1 MKKYFLYVLVVL
13 WLLCGSGLTLIYAQS
28 TAGDTDVELWSYMM
42 RQSQVW
48 YENMIKQIGMVDP
61 GEWKKPL
68 ESAFLRLSRFS
79 GEKGFHIQYAVLNS
93 GEFNAAAFPGGQF
106 VFYFGTLTI
115 LDQIIELYSGK
126 SLDQIPAAEL
136 RTLREN
142 LIAPIVAHEL
152 GHYYNRHAFKSMKKS
167 WDLMEKDPDR
177 LDLKLI
183 KYTQANEFEADR
195 TGYLLLQKAGYNPD
209 SMIATLEI
217 LNAMH
222 QDQLQGIP
230 ASNFNIYLETH
241 PSPHNRLAQFKAEG
255 QDWHAWAAKLEQ
267 AISDIALGMN
277 LAQAIQ
283 QLDQG
288 LKQFPG
294 NIYLLKARAVAYHKR
309 WLATVSLKDQ
319 KLRGII
325 DLPAFRDDLVF
336 ASPKKSS
343 PKEIP
348 GDKTLYYKARDAY
361 KKVYQDA
368 VDPSF
373 YSNFAL
379 LLAYSIDAKDEEQS
393 LALASQACVLQP
405 NYATFSNLGVVY
417 FLIGKEQ
424 DALQLFGE
432 LAVDYHNEYSNFIG
446 AAGFDE
452 QVYISLQNMRQHLE
466 ITQILNPEFVYSD
479 FTPVLNYALVLYMT
493 GDKETAAIV
502 AEDYLNMYEAGSM
515 WAYHLASITAVP
527 VPEAPEKDY
536 LAVNG
541 IKIGSNLKQVLE
553 SWGKAT
559 EIAAYETGEEVWY
572 YKDMKAKLYI
582 YDGTVQSIE
591 LAAANSPKVEED
603 IGVGSAKGDIEKS
616 FGPHKRIAD
625 HYYLYEGKQNIA
637 VLYSN
642 EIAVT
647 IVLY

>member
-1 MKKYFLYVLVVL
+1 MKKYFLYIFMVF
-13 WLLCGSGLTLIYAQS
+13 WLLGGSGLSLIQAQS
-28 TAGDTDVELWSYMM
+28 TATDADTELWSYML
-42 RQSQVW
+42 RQSQIW
-48 YENMIKQIGMVDP
+48 YENMIKQYGMVDP
-61 GEWKKPL
+61 DEWKEPL
-68 ESAFLRLSRFS
+68 EAAFLRLSRFS
-79 GEKGFHIQYAVLNS
+79 GEKGFHIQYAVLNT
-93 GEFNAAAFPGGQF
+93 GDFNAAAFPGGQF
-106 VFYFGTLTI
+106 VIFLGTLTFF
-115 LDQIIELYSGK
+115 DQVITLYSGK
-126 SLDQIPAAEL
+126 EINKIPAAEL
-136 RTLREN
+136 KVLREN

-152 GHYYNRHAFKSMKKS
+152 GHYYNRHAFKSMKRS
-167 WDLMEKDPDR
+167 WALMEEEPDK
-177 LDLKLI
+177 LDFKMLK
-183 KYTQANEFEADR
+183 YSQENEYEADR
-195 TGYLLLQKAGYNPD
+195 TGYLLLKKAGYNPD

-230 ASNFNIYLETH
+230 SSAFNIYLETH
-241 PSPHNRLAQFKAEG
+241 PSPHNRLAQFKAKG
-255 QDWHAWAAKLEQ
+255 QDWHAWAAQLEQ

-277 LAQAIQ
+277 LPQAIKA
-283 QLDQG
+283 LDQG
-288 LKQFPG
+288 LAEFPG

-309 WLATVSLKDQ
+309 WLSTVSLKDQ

-336 ASPKKSS
+336 SSVKKTK

-361 KKVYQDA
+361 KKVYKDA

-379 LLAYSIDAKDEEQS
+379 LLAYSKDQEDEKES
-393 LALASQACVLQP
+393 LALASQACVQQP
-405 NYATFSNLGVVY
+405 NYANFSNLGVVY

-424 DALQLFGE
+424 EALQLFGE
-432 LAVDYHNEYSNFIG
+432 LAIDYHSEYSNFLG
-446 AAGFDE
+446 AAEFDE
-452 QVYISLQNMRQHLE
+452 QVYVSLQNMKQHLE
-466 ITQILNPEFVYSD
+466 LTQILNPEYVYSD

-502 AEDYLNMYEAGSM
+502 AEDYLNMYEASSL
-515 WAYHLASITAVP
+515 WAYHLASLTAVQIP
-527 VPEAPEKDY
+527 KQPEKEY
-536 LAVNG
+536 LSVNG
-541 IKIGSNLKQVLE
+541 IKIGSNLQQVLE

-559 EIAAYETGEEVWY
+559 EIAAYQSGEEVWY

-582 YDGTVQSIE
+582 YNGAVQSIE
-591 LAAANSPKVEED
+591 LAAAQSPKVEEN
-603 IGVGSAKGDIEKS
+603 IGVGSAKTDIEKS

-625 HYYLYEGKQNIA
+625 CYYLYEGKQNIA

-642 EIAVT
+642 DIAVT

>member
-1 MKKYFLYVLVVL
+1 MRKYFLYLFIVI
-13 WLLCGSGLTLIYAQS
+13 WLLCGSGLTLLSAQS
-28 TAGDTDVELWSYMM
+28 TESDTDIELWSYML

-48 YENMIKQIGMVDP
+48 YENMIKQIGVADP
-61 GEWKKPL
+61 GEWKEPL
-68 ESAFLRLSRFS
+68 ETAFLRLSRFS
-79 GEKGFHIQYAVLNS
+79 GEKGFHIQYTVLNTE
-93 GEFNAAAFPGGQF
+93 EFNAAAFPGGQF
-106 VFYFGTLTI
+106 VLYLGTLTFF
-115 LDQIIELYSGK
+115 DQVIEIYSSK

-136 RTLREN
+136 KVLREN

-152 GHYYNRHAFKSMKKS
+152 GHYYNRHAFRAMKKS
-167 WDLMEKDPDR
+167 WNLMEAEPDK

-183 KYTQANEFEADR
+183 KYTQDNEFEADR
-195 TGYLLLQKAGYNPD
+195 TGYLLLKKAGYNPD

-222 QDQLQGIP
+222 QDQLQGIQ
-230 ASNFNIYLETH
+230 SSSFNIYLETH

-255 QDWHAWAAKLEQ
+255 QDWHEWAAKLEQ
-267 AISDIALGMN
+267 AISDISLGMN
-277 LAQAIQ
+277 LMQAIK
-283 QLDQG
+283 QLEQG

-294 NIYLLKARAVAYHKR
+294 NIYLQKARAVAYHKR
-309 WLATVSLKDQ
+309 WLSTVSLKDQ

-336 ASPKKSS
+336 SSVKKSS

-361 KKVYQDA
+361 KQVYQA
-368 VDPSF
+368 AIDPSF

-379 LLAYSIDAKDEEQS
+379 LLAYSIDPKDEEES
-393 LALASQACVLQP
+393 LALAGQACVLQP
-405 NYATFSNLGVVY
+405 NYANFSNLGVVY
-417 FLIGKEQ
+417 FLIDMKQE
-424 DALQLFGE
+424 ALQIFSE
-432 LAVDYHNEYSNFIG
+432 LAVDYHNEYSAFIG

-466 ITQILNPEFVYSD
+466 LTQILNPEFVYSD
-479 FTPVLNYALVLYMT
+479 FTPVLNFALVLYMM
-493 GDKETAAIV
+493 GDKETAEIV
-502 AEDYLNMYEAGSM
+502 AADYLNVYESSSL
-515 WAYHLASITAVP
+515 WAYHLSSLTAVP
-527 VPEAPEKDY
+527 IPPESEKDY
-536 LAVNG
+536 LSVNG
-541 IKIGSNLKQVLE
+541 VRIGSNLKQVIE
-553 SWGKAT
+553 TWGKAT
-559 EIAAYETGEEVWY
+559 EIAAYETGEELWY

-582 YDGTVQSIE
+582 SNGVVQSIE
-591 LAAANSPKVEED
+591 LAAAQSPKVEEN

-625 HYYLYEGKQNIA
+625 RYYLYEGKQNIA

-642 EIAVT
+642 DIAVT